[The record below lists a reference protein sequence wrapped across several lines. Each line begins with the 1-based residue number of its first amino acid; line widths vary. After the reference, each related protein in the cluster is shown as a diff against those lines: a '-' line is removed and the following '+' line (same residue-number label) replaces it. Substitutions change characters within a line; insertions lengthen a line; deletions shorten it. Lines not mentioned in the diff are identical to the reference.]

1 MNRLLIAYPQS
12 ITAAS
17 PASLATGEVVLDLYK
32 DEVIPF
38 EFKIDDF
45 TNVAEK
51 SSSNSKSFEIPG
63 TKNNNLFFNHI
74 YEVTSD
80 SLFNPHNKTR
90 VVYKENGVDIFS
102 GYMQLNDIVIKNN
115 NVSYEITLFSETIN
129 LKDAIENKV
138 LRDLDFTELNHDY
151 TEVNID
157 KSITGV
163 LVLLN
168 TIAAGSFAGTAGTN
182 ITSVVKYPF
191 VRWNYN
197 ITTGGTSIISP
208 ANLTDVFRPWIN
220 CRYILQRILSEA
232 GYTYTSTFLDST
244 DFSKLFIDFNNNVE
258 FNAFSD
264 MIATTAPNSTVYS
277 TTFQNVQFTTLS
289 GGTNIVPSTY
299 YDTATNKFTALS
311 DGTKVQLNIQLK
323 ISTANSGAGIM
334 RLVHNN
340 TSNATNPT
348 SPLILYYNTVSNNS
362 TMAAITPVI
371 TLDAGETIEIEILKS
386 NATATLQA
394 SSSILWYLESNTTF
408 LNNNLDGKRG
418 DLNQWSYLKSFIDKF
433 NLLIMADEGNPN
445 NLIIEPYNNWVDTGN
460 LIDWTNKID
469 DREIKFSP
477 IEKLSR
483 GVNFKHE
490 KDDGDRINISQN
502 NPDEWKYNYQFTA
515 DIDIVDEKITTI
527 EVKDIAST
535 AINAVSV
542 WGGEL
547 LTPYII
553 APSPPPDNW
562 DNKAR
567 ILYDNGLKT
576 LLTVGYSV
584 GTFSDERD
592 YLLFSPL
599 DSHPI
604 TSNTK
609 SYDFGVVNYGIGGGT
624 VLHGLYNE
632 YWAKYIDELY
642 HKDTRIAKVKAF
654 LSARDISE
662 FRFNDVI
669 IIRNKKYRVKKIDYN
684 QNHLSTLELITIKDL

>member
-17 PASLATGEVVLDLYK
+17 PASLDTGEVVLDLYK

-191 VRWNYN
+191 VRWNHN
-197 ITTGGTSIISP
+197 ITTGGTTIISP

-220 CRYILQRILSEA
+220 CKYILQRILAEA

-264 MIATTAPNSTVYS
+264 VIVTSAPNSTAFN

-289 GGTNIVPSTY
+289 GGANIVPSAY
-299 YDTATNKFTALS
+299 YDTATNKFTAIS
-311 DGTKVQLNIQLK
+311 DGTKVQLNIQLD
-323 ISTANSGAGIM
+323 INTASAGAATL
-334 RLVHNN
+334 RLVHSN

-348 SPLILYYNTVSNNS
+348 SPLTLFYNSVSQNSQIL
-362 TMAAITPVI
+362 AITPVI
-371 TLDAGETIEIEILKS
+371 TLNAGETIEIQLIKS
-386 NATATLQA
+386 GATATLGA
-394 SSSILWYLESNTTF
+394 NSNILWYLESNTLF

-433 NLLIMADEGNPN
+433 NLLIMADESNPN
-445 NLIIEPYNNWVDTGN
+445 NLIIEPYNDWIDTGN

-490 KDDGDRINISQN
+490 KDAGDIMTVSNN
-502 NPDEWKYNYQFTA
+502 NPDEWKYNQEFIA
-515 DIDIVDEKITTI
+515 DIDIADEKFTTI

-535 AINAVSV
+535 GINAVSI

-553 APSPPPDNW
+553 APGYPDNW
-562 DNKAR
+562 SNTAR

-576 LLTVGYSV
+576 LLSVGYSV

-592 YLLFSPL
+592 YLLFSPM
-599 DSHPI
+599 DSYPL
-604 TSNTK
+604 TSTTK
-609 SYDFGVVNYGIGGGT
+609 SLDFGVVNYGTGGA
-624 VLHGLYNE
+624 VLHSLYNE

>member
-17 PASLATGEVVLDLYK
+17 PASLATGEIVLDLYK

-191 VRWNYN
+191 VRWNNN

-220 CRYILQRILSEA
+220 CRYILQRILAEA

-258 FNAFSD
+258 FSNYSA
-264 MIATTAPNSTVYS
+264 MIATSVPNSTVFN

-289 GGTNIVPSTY
+289 GGTNIVPSAY
-299 YDTATNKFTALS
+299 YDTATNKFTAVS
-311 DGTKVQLNIQLK
+311 NGTKVQLNIQLD
-323 ISTANSGAGIM
+323 INTASAGAAIL

-340 TSNATNPT
+340 TSYATNPT
-348 SPLILYYNTVSNNS
+348 SALTLFYNSVSQNSQIL
-362 TMAAITPVI
+362 AITPVI
-371 TLDAGETIEIEILKS
+371 TLNAGETIEIQLLKS
-386 NATATLQA
+386 GATATLGGN
-394 SSSILWYLESNTTF
+394 SNILWYLEVNLQI

-445 NLIIEPYNNWVDTGN
+445 NLIIVPYNDWVDTGN

-483 GVNFKHE
+483 GVNFKHS

-502 NPDEWKYNYQFTA
+502 NPDEWKYNYEFTA
-515 DIDIVDEKITTI
+515 DIDIVDKKITTI

-535 AINAVSV
+535 GINAVV
-542 WGGEL
+542 PWGGEL

-553 APSPPPDNW
+553 APDYPDNW
-562 DNKAR
+562 DNTAR
-567 ILYDNGLKT
+567 ILYDNGIKT
-576 LLTVGYSV
+576 LVSVGYSV
-584 GTFSDERD
+584 GTFVDERD

-599 DSHPI
+599 DSYPI

-609 SYDFGVVNYGIGGGT
+609 SYDFGVVNYGIGGGA
-624 VLHGLYNE
+624 VLNSLYNE

-662 FRFNDVI
+662 FRFNSVI